1 LVKKTLRDIDTAG
14 KRVLVRVDFN
24 VPINGSG
31 NVTDDNRLRTALPT
45 INYLVE
51 NKAKVILVSHLGRP
65 KGKVVE
71 KYKMDPVA
79 ESLSGLMGRRV
90 VKVDDCVGEV
100 TKNAVAGMKEGDV
113 LLLENVR
120 FHPEEEKNDAGFARR
135 LAEPAE
141 VFVNDAFGA
150 AHRAH
155 ASTTGVARFLPAV
168 AGFLMEK
175 ELEALGGILE
185 APGRPFAAVI
195 GGAKVSDKINFL
207 SSLLQKVDLLII
219 GGGMANTFLATQ
231 GYDVGKSLLEA
242 DKAGLAK
249 EIIKEAGDR
258 GVKFLL
264 PVDVVAAKEA
274 APGAARVTVTVDQI
288 PPDYMVLD
296 IGPKTV
302 AYFTEALKNAKTVF
316 WNGPM
321 GVFEIEDFSRGTKA
335 VARALAGI
343 DAVTVIGGGDS
354 VAAVRDAGVADKMT
368 HNSTGGGASLK
379 FLEGKQLPGVAALLD
394 R

>member
-1 LVKKTLRDIDTAG
+1 LAKKTLRDIDTAG

-24 VPINGSG
+24 VPIDGSG
-31 NVTDDNRLRTALPT
+31 NVADDNRLRTALPT

-71 KYKMDPVA
+71 KYQMAPVA
-79 ESLSGLMGRRV
+79 ESLSVLMGRRV
-90 VKVDDCVGEV
+90 VKVDDCVGEAP
-100 TKNAVAGMKEGDV
+100 KKAVNRMKAGDV
-113 LLLENVR
+113 ILLENVR

-141 VFVNDAFGA
+141 IFVNDAFGA

-175 ELEALGGILE
+175 ELEALSGILE
-185 APGRPFAAVI
+185 APRRPFAALI

-219 GGGMANTFLATQ
+219 GGGMANTFLAAQ
-231 GYDVGKSLLEA
+231 GYDLGKSLLEA

-249 EIIKEAGDR
+249 ELIGEAGAR

-264 PVDVVAAKEA
+264 PVDVVAAQEA
-274 APGAARVTVTVDQI
+274 APGAARETVTVDRV

-296 IGPKTV
+296 IGPHTV
-302 AYFTEALKNAKTVF
+302 AYFTEALKNARTVF

-321 GVFEIEDFSRGTKA
+321 GMFEIEDFANGTKA
-335 VARALAGI
+335 VARTLAGI

-354 VAAVRDAGVADKMT
+354 VAAVREAGVADKMT
-368 HNSTGGGASLK
+368 HNSTGGGASLE